1 MPFGTGLQYSISRG
15 WPVHGRHYTQRIV
28 NLLMQGCARG
38 AYLQLRAQ
46 LWVLICVNF
55 QDSDSVTKVI
65 IHLQLTLV
73 AEAMYARH
81 VQTQ

>member
-1 MPFGTGLQYSISRG
+1 
-15 WPVHGRHYTQRIV
+15 
-28 NLLMQGCARG
+28 MQGCAQE

-46 LWVLICVNF
+46 LWVLICVDL

-81 VQTQ
+81 IQTQ